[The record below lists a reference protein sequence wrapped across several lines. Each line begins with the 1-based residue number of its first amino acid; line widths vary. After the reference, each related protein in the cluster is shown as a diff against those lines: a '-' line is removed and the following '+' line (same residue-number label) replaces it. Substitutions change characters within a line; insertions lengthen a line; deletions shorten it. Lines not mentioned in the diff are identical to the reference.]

1 MKHVKRVFLYS
12 VFALLIVSCSQ
23 KSKQQ
28 SSQKKDRMEWFKE
41 AKFGM
46 FIHWGPY
53 SKLAG
58 EWKGQQVPVGEN
70 AEWIMQKMQIPVEEY
85 REMASTLNPVQ
96 FNAEEWVSLAKQ
108 TGMKYIVITS
118 KHHDGFAMYDSQV
131 SDYDIVEHTPYKK
144 DPMKAL
150 ADACEKEGIKLG
162 FYYSH
167 REDWNHPY
175 AYGNTWDFDS
185 SQTNLDSMDH
195 PGLFRKYIEEKAKP
209 QVKELLD
216 TYHPRIIWF
225 DRGMYTQEQGR
236 EFVDLVHNLSP
247 ECLVN
252 GRVGHYDKELLGDY
266 QSLSDHGLPVG
277 GVEEYFEALGSV
289 NKTWGYSKFDT
300 NWKSAREIIRRL
312 VMSVSKGGNYLLNV
326 GPTGKG
332 VIPEPVVKRFK
343 RVGEWMQNNNESI
356 YGTTASPFTE
366 AMPWGYV
373 TRKGEKLY
381 LHVFQWPEDQQ
392 LEIEGLRNTVNRAY
406 MLGDRETNLKV
417 RRNNNRLMISLSS
430 EPENNINS
438 VAVLEIEGEPTVDPP
453 VVKQEGNQAIVL
465 DYIHAITKGNAIK
478 RYNRKGKY
486 HIGKWQ
492 KPEDNIQWHVNVNT
506 TGVYDVFVTYSARP
520 EWEGQPYVVNVGD
533 NRLEST
539 IVPST
544 GWYEYQTLKVGS
556 VELNKKGRKLVEI
569 HPGKILSKDLMYFK
583 TMELRPA
590 F

>member
-1 MKHVKRVFLYS
+1 MKHLKRVLLYS
-12 VFALLIVSCSQ
+12 VFALFIVACSQ

-28 SSQKKDRMEWFKE
+28 SSQKEDRMEWFKE

-58 EWKGQQVPVGEN
+58 EWQGKQVPVGEN
-70 AEWIMQKMQIPVEEY
+70 SEWIMQKMQIPVEEY
-85 REMASTLNPVQ
+85 RKMASTFNPVE
-96 FNAEEWVSLAKQ
+96 FDAEEWVSLAKQ

-118 KHHDGFAMYDSQV
+118 KHHDGFAMYDSKV
-131 SDYDIVEHTPYKK
+131 SNYNIVDHTPYNK

-150 ADACEKEGIKLG
+150 AEACEKEGIKLG

-195 PGLFRKYIEEKAKP
+195 PDLFRKYLEEKAKP
-209 QVKELLD
+209 QVKELLN

-300 NWKSAREIIRRL
+300 TWKSPREIIRRL

-326 GPTGKG
+326 GPTGEG
-332 VIPEPVVKRFK
+332 VIPAPVVRRFK
-343 RVGEWMQNNNESI
+343 RVGEWMQKNSESI
-356 YGTTASPFTE
+356 YGVTSSPFLE
-366 AMPWGYV
+366 EIPWGWV
-373 TRKGEKLY
+373 TQKGEKLY
-381 LHVFQWPEDQQ
+381 LHIFQWPEDQK
-392 LEIEGLRNTVNRAY
+392 LEIEGLKNTVKRAY
-406 MLGDRETNLKV
+406 MLVDKETNLKV
-417 RRNNNRLMISLSS
+417 QRNNNRLIISLPS

-438 VAVLEIEGEPTVDPP
+438 VAVLEIEGEPRVDPP
-453 VVKQEGNQAIVL
+453 VLKQEGKQAINL
-465 DYIHAITKGNAIK
+465 DYIHAVTKGNAIK

-492 KPEDNIQWHVNVNT
+492 NPGDVIQWHIDINT
-506 TGVYDVFVTYSARP
+506 PGVYDVFVTYSARP
-520 EWEGQPYVVNVGD
+520 EWEGQPYMVNVGD
-533 NRLEST
+533 HRIEVT
-539 IVPST
+539 IVPSS
-544 GWYEYQTLKVGS
+544 GWYVYQTLNIGS
-556 VELNKKGRKLVEI
+556 VEFHNKGRKLVKI
-569 HPGKILSKDLMYFK
+569 HPAQSLSDDLMYFK
-583 TMELRPA
+583 SMELRPE
-590 F
+590 